1 MFGDRFKRAITAIG
15 QTVLMTVIAYRRPRR
30 SGAKLFVWLLL
41 AGGALFLIQRNEAPD
56 HAVVASTLVDDRDSM
71 KISSVIYR
79 NCAQAR
85 AAGAAPIYRGQPGYA
100 PWLDADDDGIAC
112 EPWMWRR

>member
-1 MFGDRFKRAITAIG
+1 MR
-15 QTVLMTVIAYRRPRR
+15 QTGLMTVIPYRRPRR
-30 SGAKLFVWLLL
+30 SGAKLFAWLLL
-41 AGGALFLIQRNEAPD
+41 AGGALFLIQRNDAPASD
-56 HAVVASTLVDDRDSM
+56 NAVVANRLVDDRDSM
-71 KISSVIYR
+71 KIRNVIYG

-85 AAGAAPIYRGQPGYA
+85 AAGVAPIYRGQPGYA

>member
-1 MFGDRFKRAITAIG
+1 MFA
-15 QTVLMTVIAYRRPRR
+15 
-30 SGAKLFVWLLL
+30 WLLL
-41 AGGALFLIQRNEAPD
+41 AGGALFLIQRNEAPAPD
-56 HAVVASTLVDDRDSM
+56 GHAVVANTLGGDGRGQQINNVT
-71 KISSVIYR
+71 YR

-112 EPWMWRR
+112 EPWMGQR

>member
-15 QTVLMTVIAYRRPRR
+15 QTTLMTVIPYRRPRR

-41 AGGALFLIQRNEAPD
+41 AGGALFLIRRNEAP
-56 HAVVASTLVDDRDSM
+56 APVANTLADDRSSM
-71 KISSVIYR
+71 KISNVTYG

-100 PWLDADDDGIAC
+100 PWLDADHDGIAC
-112 EPWMWRR
+112 EPWMGQR